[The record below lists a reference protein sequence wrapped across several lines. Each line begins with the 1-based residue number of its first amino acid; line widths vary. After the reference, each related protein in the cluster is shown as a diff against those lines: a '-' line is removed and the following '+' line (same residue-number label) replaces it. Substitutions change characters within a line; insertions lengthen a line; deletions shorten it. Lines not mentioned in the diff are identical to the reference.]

1 MCDSNSGVESGF
13 RTEAVPGTAKA
24 LESLGPFFGAT
35 VLVVDDT
42 PESVRFLVD
51 ALRNEGMRVLI
62 ANSGGAAIAMLDDAL
77 PGLILMDAMMPE
89 MDGFAATR
97 LIKAN
102 ARFAH
107 LPVIFMSGVSESN
120 IVVQGLEA
128 GGVDFVT
135 KPIILDQLIARLRV
149 HLRNAR
155 VAHGSQVALD
165 FAGRPMIA
173 LDDECRAS
181 WSTPLGEAMLANDF
195 PEFAVD
201 RTLPDH
207 VKRAL
212 SRFKSSGGAEG
223 TTTRF
228 DLDDGWIEFTLVGH
242 PSGDEWLFIISEARE
257 GWEQRLLAS
266 QHTLTLRE
274 AEVLLWISRGK
285 PNRRISEILHIS
297 QRTVSKHLEQIFKKL
312 GVRNRAS
319 AAAFA
324 AETLSRHS

>member
-1 MCDSNSGVESGF
+1 MCDSNSGVESGS

-24 LESLGPFFGAT
+24 IRPLEPFFGAT
-35 VLVVDDT
+35 VLIVDDI

-51 ALRNEGMRVLI
+51 ALRSEGMRVLL
-62 ANSGGAAIAMLDDAL
+62 ATSGGAAIAMLDDAL
-77 PGLILMDAMMPE
+77 PGLILMDAVMPE

-97 LIKAN
+97 LIKAD

-107 LPVIFMSGVSESN
+107 LPVIFMSGLSESN
-120 IVVQGLEA
+120 TVVRGLEA
-128 GGVDFVT
+128 GGVDFVS

-155 VAHGSQVALD
+155 VAHGSQAALD

-173 LDDECRAS
+173 LDEECRAS
-181 WSTPLGEAMLANDF
+181 WSTPLAEAMLANDF
-195 PEFAVD
+195 PEFAIN
-201 RTLPDH
+201 RALPDH
-207 VKRAL
+207 VKWML
-212 SRFKSSGGAEG
+212 GQFQSSGGAPG
-223 TTTRF
+223 TATRF
-228 DLDDGWIEFTLVGH
+228 ELDDGWVEFTLVGH
-242 PSGDEWLFIISEARE
+242 PSDDEWLFIISEARE

-285 PNRRISEILHIS
+285 PNRRISDILRIS

-324 AETLSRHS
+324 AETLSRRS

>member
-1 MCDSNSGVESGF
+1 MCDSNSGVESEF
-13 RTEAVPGTAKA
+13 RTEIVSQAAKA
-24 LESLGPFFGAT
+24 IVSLEPFFGAT
-35 VLVVDDT
+35 ILVVDDT

-51 ALRNEGMRVLI
+51 ALRSEGMRVLI
-62 ANSGGAAIAMLDDAL
+62 ATSGGAAIDMLDDAL
-77 PGLILMDAMMPE
+77 PGLILMDALMPG

-97 LIKAN
+97 LIKADV
-102 ARFAH
+102 RYAH
-107 LPVIFMSGVSESN
+107 LPVIFMSGISESN
-120 IVVQGLEA
+120 TVVRGLEA
-128 GGVDFVT
+128 GGVDFVS

-181 WSTPLGEAMLANDF
+181 WSTPRGEAMLVNDF
-195 PEFAVD
+195 PEFAFD

-207 VKRAL
+207 VRRAL
-212 SRFKSSGGAEG
+212 NQFQTSGGAAG

-242 PSGDEWLFIISEARE
+242 PSGDEWLFLISEARE
-257 GWEQRLLAS
+257 GWEHRLLAN
-266 QHTLTLRE
+266 QHALTSRE

-285 PNRRISEILHIS
+285 PNRRISDILRIS
-297 QRTVSKHLEQIFKKL
+297 QRTVSKHLEQVFKKL

-324 AETLSRHS
+324 AETLSRRS